1 MQLNVKVT
9 HQGTFSMES
18 VTKIDSSPLILL
30 CFGFLGTIQLCKRV
44 LCNVKCLFSS
54 QFKEL
59 ELVMF

>member
-18 VTKIDSSPLILL
+18 VTKIDSSPLVLL
-30 CFGFLGTIQLCKRV
+30 CFGFLGTIV
-44 LCNVKCLFSS
+44 LYNVKCLFSS